1 MDKNLRDE
9 GQVCNGEL
17 VADQPLTLREYTVE
31 DAYNA
36 DDLLPVAFDRA
47 GQLFAMEVVEVE
59 RLAVERSLIGYLEGH
74 PLELQELV
82 LFTGCG
88 DPVFR
93 VVLGDEV
100 RQDGT
105 RVPAQKYEDCS
116 STRASCMSVPE
127 GEVIVVV
134 VNDGGDTAVGIDRRV
149 AGALVLTRPEIE
161 VLRLVC
167 ETELLEDYGDLPSNR

>member
-31 DAYNA
+31 DTYDA
-36 DDLLPVAFDRA
+36 DDLFPVAFDRA

-59 RLAVERSLIGYLEGH
+59 RLAVERSLIGDLEGH

-88 DPVFR
+88 DSVFG

-105 RVPAQKYEDCS
+105 RVPAHQYEHYS
-116 STRASCMSVPE
+116 SSLARITYVRTRV
-127 GEVIVVV
+127 
-134 VNDGGDTAVGIDRRV
+134 
-149 AGALVLTRPEIE
+149 
-161 VLRLVC
+161 
-167 ETELLEDYGDLPSNR
+167 